1 MTTVLQLKSV
11 NHAGQPLLHYLHLSG
26 EHRLPTVLGTGRNA
40 VVLLAT
46 TTPEEEGPATFY
58 HAVKFLRDDP
68 DKQYAAAAADRFFQ
82 EAGHVQ
88 SFSVYHG
95 AFVRY
100 IGWGSIDD
108 PGRGK
113 EWWNINFA
121 RHNPMIVN
129 DDPEFE
135 RLRKHFDLQG
145 PFYILDLCQGT
156 LHDLLD
162 KSMHWSKLPAYSIRT
177 FAVSLRAESSKI
189 ARDIEEVVKR
199 YCKPP
204 TIAGLSGYEILNSF
218 LTDDTPDGRVACAIR
233 NFAVLELFA
242 EIADTVAKLHARSEA
257 ESGDPLTHRD
267 LKPGNIFFQHTAD
280 EHGLDQIKLRLSD
293 LGYVAN
299 PAMIA
304 RGEGTLVAGKKGAE
318 YLALGSQFYR
328 APEQAELPIEV
339 RVDVD
344 RNDSRRVSIKG
355 SKITRIDPHDW
366 LTLSDL
372 FSDDTRDPEY
382 SSTFKILR
390 IEYDHGENKYTLELD
405 RPISSTRNGDLQ
417 GQITRGTGFQTDG
430 FSLGAILYDLVSGG
444 RNPELFY
451 TYCLASYTSQY
462 AYDAVYSVD
471 DIIEILS
478 PLPSDNAKGR
488 SESDRLTMAEKTRA
502 TQQVWSAHSLDD
514 ALRAIQEAVLVPRNR
529 RDSAAPERLQEQL
542 KNFRFRSFQ
551 LVRDLLTDRRGK
563 PIPRDILAIIVRCM
577 VRDVEGSFY
586 RRDPNMG
593 YLTKDNYLAATEIQR
608 KTAELLRRE
617 EFQWPRDDFPR
628 SLQSNLLFKLRSL
641 TPRVTNE

>member
-1 MTTVLQLKSV
+1 MTTVLPLRSV
-11 NHAGQPLLHYLHLSG
+11 NQAGQYPPHYLHLSG
-26 EHRLPTVLGTGRNA
+26 EHRLPTVLGTGRSA

-68 DKQYAAAAADRFFQ
+68 DKQYAAVAAHRFFQ
-82 EAGHVQ
+82 EAGQ
-88 SFSVYHG
+88 IQRFYGYHG

-108 PGRGK
+108 PGAGK
-113 EWWNINFA
+113 EWWNIHFA
-121 RHNPMIVN
+121 PHNPIIVN
-129 DDPEFE
+129 SDSEFE

-162 KSMHWSKLPAYSIRT
+162 KSMPWSDLPAYSIRT
-177 FAVSLRAESSKI
+177 FSVSLQAESRKI
-189 ARDIEEVVKR
+189 EQDIKDVVKR
-199 YCKPP
+199 YCVRP
-204 TIAGLSGYEILNSF
+204 IAGLSGYEILNSF
-218 LTDDTPDGRVACAIR
+218 RADDTSDGRVACAIR

-242 EIADTVAKLHARSEA
+242 EIADTVAKLHARSKTEGG
-257 ESGDPLTHRD
+257 EPLAHRD

-280 EHGLDQIKLRLSD
+280 DQGLDQIKIRLSD
-293 LGYVAN
+293 LGYVAD
-299 PAMIA
+299 PALIA

-318 YLALGSQFYR
+318 YLAPGSQFYR

-344 RNDSRRVSIKG
+344 KNDSRRVYIKG

-372 FSDDTRDPEY
+372 FSDDTRDPER
-382 SSTFKILR
+382 SSTFKILK
-390 IEYDHGENKYTLELD
+390 IEYDRHENKYTLELD
-405 RPISSTRNGDLQ
+405 RPINSTRRDDMQ

-430 FSLGAILYDLVSGG
+430 FSLGALLYDLVSGG

-462 AYDAVYSVD
+462 AYDAAYSVD
-471 DIIEILS
+471 DIVEILS
-478 PLPSDNAKGR
+478 PSPSNNAQSR
-488 SESDRLTMAEKTRA
+488 YASERLTLAEKTRA
-502 TQQVWSAHSLDD
+502 TQRVWTAHSLDD
-514 ALRAIQEAVLVPRNR
+514 ALQAIQDAVIGQQNR
-529 RDSAAPERLQEQL
+529 HDSTAPKHLQEQL
-542 KNFRFRSFQ
+542 KNFRFRNFQ
-551 LVRDLLTDRRGK
+551 LVRDLLTDRRGV
-563 PIPRDILAIIVRCM
+563 PIPRDILDIIVRCM

-586 RRDPNMG
+586 QRDSNAG
-593 YLTKDNYLAATEIQR
+593 YLTDENYSAATRIQR
-608 KTAELLRRE
+608 RAAELLGRE
-617 EFQWPRDDFPR
+617 EFQWPRDQFPR

-641 TPRVTNE
+641 TPRDQ

>member
-1 MTTVLQLKSV
+1 MKTILPLRSV
-11 NHAGQPLLHYLHLSG
+11 NQADQYPPHYLHLDG

-46 TTPEEEGPATFY
+46 TTLEEEGPATFY

-82 EAGHVQ
+82 EAGRVKA
-88 SFSVYHG
+88 FSGYHG

-100 IGWGSIDD
+100 ISWGSIDH
-108 PGRGK
+108 PSRGK
-113 EWWNINFA
+113 EWWSVHFA
-121 RHNPMIVN
+121 RHNPVIVN
-129 DDPEFE
+129 SDPEFE

-162 KSMHWSKLPAYSIRT
+162 KSMPWSELPAYSIRT
-177 FAVSLRAESSKI
+177 FAVSLRAESIKI
-189 ARDIEEVVKR
+189 ANDIREVVAR
-199 YCKPP
+199 YCVRP
-204 TIAGLSGYEILNSF
+204 IAGLSGYEILNSF
-218 LTDDTPDGRVACAIR
+218 RTDDTPDGRVACAIR

-242 EIADTVAKLHARSEA
+242 EIADTVAKLHARSDA
-257 ESGDPLTHRD
+257 ESGVPLAHCD

-293 LGYVAN
+293 LGYVAD
-299 PAMIA
+299 PALIA

-318 YLALGSQFYR
+318 YLAPGSQFYR
-328 APEQAELPIEV
+328 APEQIELPIEV

-344 RNDSRRVSIKG
+344 PNDSRLVYIKG

-372 FSDDTRDPEY
+372 FSDDTRDPER
-382 SSTFKILR
+382 SSTFKILK
-390 IEYDHGENKYTLELD
+390 IEYHRAANIYILELD
-405 RPISSTRNGDLQ
+405 RPISSTRRGDMQ

-462 AYDAVYSVD
+462 AYDAPYSVH
-471 DIIEILS
+471 DIVEILS
-478 PLPSDNAKGR
+478 PRPSDNAQGHY
-488 SESDRLTMAEKTRA
+488 ESDRLTLAEKTRA
-502 TQQVWSAHSLDD
+502 TQQVWAAHSLDD
-514 ALRAIQEAVLVPRNR
+514 ALRAIQDAVLIQRNR

-551 LVRDLLTDRRGK
+551 LVRELLTDRRGK
-563 PIPRDILAIIVRCM
+563 PIPRDILAIIVGCM

-593 YLTKDNYLAATEIQR
+593 YLTNDNYRAATEIQR

-617 EFQWPRDDFPR
+617 EFQWPRDNFPR

-641 TPRVTNE
+641 TPRETNG